1 MIHFFGYYKETNH
14 IAISSVEFDKASI
27 FLRNKDF
34 KINELYAFKGEKE
47 INLMRENEEPSWV
60 KKDHHIEINWM
71 LSENDLTPFSSVQIE
86 LSHGGAINFYTGQL
100 FVKFPKG
107 EDIKQKT
114 LKVLETMGYY
124 AAEAV
129 FEFCE
134 ENPGMY
140 LMSFVL
146 GKNSEDIT
154 DEFEKMKTHSEEI
167 NKDYI

>member
-1 MIHFFGYYKETNH
+1 MIQFFGYYKETNH
-14 IAISSVEFDKASI
+14 IAISSVEFDKAAI

-34 KINELYAFKGEKE
+34 KINELYAFQGDKE
-47 INLMRENEEPSWV
+47 INLMRENEGPSWV

-86 LSHGGAINFYTGQL
+86 LSNGGAINFYTGQL

-107 EDIKQKT
+107 EDLKQKT
-114 LKVLETMGYY
+114 LKLLETMGYY
-124 AAEAV
+124 ASEAV

-134 ENPGMY
+134 ENPGMH
-140 LMSFVL
+140 LLSFVL
-146 GKNSEDIT
+146 GKNPEDIT